1 MGWVSEVESQ
11 PYEFIDF
18 QWCPLLQRQTLCE
31 RLRSVNTF
39 IDFFGF
45 RGVLKKIILKS
56 AQELF
61 GIDRASVAIQGL
73 DFDA

>member
-18 QWCPLLQRQTLCE
+18 QWCPLLRRQTLCE

-61 GIDRASVAIQGL
+61 GIDRVSMMIQDL
-73 DFDA
+73 YFDA

>member
-1 MGWVSEVESQ
+1 MNSLIFNGV
-11 PYEFIDF
+11 PFY
-18 QWCPLLQRQTLCE
+18 E
-31 RLRSVNTF
+31 RLRFVNTF

-61 GIDRASVAIQGL
+61 GIDRVSVAIQDL